1 MLAMPAGAALAQ
13 AGPAPAAAGAVDPA
27 AVAAARDLLRATNY
41 EAQLEETA
49 QRVGEMAFSESIRA
63 QEQQGRTLP
72 ADLTASVQKVLRE
85 ETALMVQ
92 DLKKTALEDAA
103 RIYARYFT
111 AAEIR
116 ELQQLQTRPVM
127 VKAQSVMPQLMPEL
141 MQIGIKAAAA
151 RQPATQERIRKL
163 VEAWTAKQR

>member
-1 MLAMPAGAALAQ
+1 
-13 AGPAPAAAGAVDPA
+13 
-27 AVAAARDLLRATNY
+27 
-41 EAQLEETA
+41 
-49 QRVGEMAFSESIRA
+49 
-63 QEQQGRTLP
+63 
-72 ADLTASVQKVLRE
+72 
-85 ETALMVQ
+85 MVQ